1 MTASDCVL
9 GVTNSLSGRRWLW
22 RTGEERV
29 AAGIAQKLDL
39 PEIVSRLLS
48 ARGIGIEAAAALIG
62 TDATIT
68 KRYLRALADAEN
80 VRRRA
85 QKEVADAKAFGIAAF
100 AKDILGVADN
110 LGRAL
115 AALPAEERKAEG
127 AVKTLIAGIELTDKD
142 LLRILERH
150 GIRKLV
156 PLGEKFDPNF
166 HEALFT
172 VPDASVPPGTVS
184 KVVEPGYAIGSRPL
198 RPAKVGVA
206 VAPA

>member
-1 MTASDCVL
+1 
-9 GVTNSLSGRRWLW
+9 
-22 RTGEERV
+22 
-29 AAGIAQKLDL
+29 
-39 PEIVSRLLS
+39 
-48 ARGIGIEAAAALIG
+48 
-62 TDATIT
+62 
-68 KRYLRALADAEN
+68 
-80 VRRRA
+80 
-85 QKEVADAKAFGIAAF
+85 VADAKAFGIAAF

-115 AALPAEERKAEG
+115 AALPDDERKAEG

-206 VAPA
+206 AAPA

>member
-1 MTASDCVL
+1 MSKSHTGHGHPEGGTPGNAPAEIPAPDSA
-9 GVTNSLSGRRWLW
+9 
-22 RTGEERV
+22 RTEP
-29 AAGIAQKLDL
+29 AAGGPSGAHRREDDPAGKLAAENADL
-39 PEIVSRLLS
+39 KDRL
-48 ARGIGIEAAAALIG
+48 
-62 TDATIT
+62 
-68 KRYLRALADAEN
+68 LRALADAEN